1 MAMRRIHLSAL
12 GWLIIFG
19 CSVAHAQ
26 GPNSLHGRV
35 IAPDGN
41 QPTNP
46 VKVTLTFNGRRMYET
61 FTDLSGRYF
70 FSGLVRGTYQVTAD
84 GDGHTFETTSIE
96 ADVSAYGSSGQV
108 FTQDIQ
114 LRQIRGKPRTPRAGV
129 VNAFSQEVPKPAREK
144 FERAQKVVGEGKRE
158 LAMAQLQEA
167 LGIFPQYFEA
177 HLMLGNQ
184 LLETGKLDEAIAVL
198 DRAREIN
205 PNDERV
211 YQSFGLL
218 LMKQRKYPIAV
229 AIFAEAARLNPSNP
243 LNPLMRASA
252 LIYQASFVATDDLA
266 QRNGLLSQAELA
278 LSQASSLSDKK
289 MKADAVTLAMF
300 YEMRGDPTRAADEL
314 EAYLKEHPATK
325 NQEALKGEIARLRSK
340 STNKSAP

>member
-1 MAMRRIHLSAL
+1 MWRIHLLILA
-12 GWLIIFG
+12 GLIIFASG
-19 CSVAHAQ
+19 VARAQ

-35 IAPDGN
+35 IAPDGH

-46 VKVTLTFNGRRMYET
+46 VKVTLTFNGRRLFET

-70 FSGLVRGTYQVTAD
+70 FSGLGRGTYRVTAD
-84 GDGHTFETTSIE
+84 GDGLTFETTSIE

-114 LRQIRGKPRTPRAGV
+114 LRQVRGKPPTPRAGV
-129 VNAFSQEVPKPAREK
+129 VNVFSQEVPKAAREK
-144 FERAQKVVGEGKRE
+144 FERAQKLAGEGKRE

-177 HLMLGNQ
+177 HLMVGNQ
-184 LLETGKLDEAIAVL
+184 LLETGRLEEAIPAL

-205 PNDERV
+205 PKDERV

-252 LIYQASFVATDDLA
+252 LIYQASFVAPEDLA
-266 QRNGLLSQAELA
+266 QRNSLLNQAELA
-278 LSQASSLSDKK
+278 LAQSSNLSDKK
-289 MKADAVTLAMF
+289 MKADAVTLAML
-300 YEMRGDPTRAADEL
+300 YEMRGEPTRAADEL
-314 EAYLKEHPATK
+314 EAYLKEHPAIK